1 MIMSMS
7 LLVAIITGIITI
19 GIGISL
25 IANGEAGC
33 FTITLLLVVGTTTV
47 LSIIMAVEAL
57 IKPATKTETTTEVIT
72 TVSEHHYTAVVK
84 NADGSETTYDIKD
97 YETKDS
103 TMTLTLKDGT
113 KVFVP
118 ITNISI
124 SEQPTETTVETTQ
137 Q

>member
-1 MIMSMS
+1 MSMS
-7 LLVAIITGIITI
+7 LIWAIISGIIAI
-19 GIGISL
+19 GIGVSL
-25 IANGEAGC
+25 IANGEASC
-33 FTITLLLVVGTTTV
+33 FTILFLVVVGTTTI
-47 LSIIMAVEAL
+47 LSIMMVAEEL
-57 IKPATKTETTTEVIT
+57 SKPKATTETTTEVVT
-72 TVSEHHYTAVVK
+72 TTMEHHYTAVVK
-84 NADGSETTYDIKD
+84 NADGSETKYDIKN
-97 YETKDS
+97 YETKDG

>member
-1 MIMSMS
+1 MSMS
-7 LLVAIITGIITI
+7 LIWTIISGIIAI
-19 GIGISL
+19 GIGVSL

-33 FTITLLLVVGTTTV
+33 FTILFLVVVGTTTI
-47 LSIIMAVEAL
+47 LSIMTVAEEL
-57 IKPATKTETTTEVIT
+57 SKPKATTETTTEVVT
-72 TVSEHHYTAVVK
+72 TTMEHHYTAVVK
-84 NADGSETTYDIKD
+84 NADGSETKYDIKN
-97 YETKDS
+97 YETKDG

>member
-1 MIMSMS
+1 MSMS
-7 LLVAIITGIITI
+7 LIWAIISGIIAI
-19 GIGISL
+19 GIGVSL

-33 FTITLLLVVGTTTV
+33 FTILFLVVVGTTTI
-47 LSIIMAVEAL
+47 LSIMMVAEEL
-57 IKPATKTETTTEVIT
+57 SKPKATTETTTEVVT
-72 TVSEHHYTAVVK
+72 TTMEHHYTAVVK
-84 NADGSETTYDIKD
+84 NADGSETKYDIKN
-97 YETKDS
+97 YETKDG

>member
-1 MIMSMS
+1 MSMS

-33 FTITLLLVVGTTTV
+33 FTIALLVVVGTTTI
-47 LSIIMAVEAL
+47 LAIMMAAEAL
-57 IKPATKTETTTEVIT
+57 SKPTTKTETTTEVVT
-72 TVSEHHYTAVVK
+72 TMMEHHYTAVVK
-84 NADGSETTYDIKD
+84 NADGSEVKYDIKN
-97 YETKDS
+97 YETKDG